1 MKRKRDLSTYD
12 IPVYPCYSCPFAG
25 KKPVELTPEKLKY
38 YYEQLLNGCSQH
50 ICHSAK
56 KTICRGGRTI
66 QLRWFYFLGLI
77 AEPTDAAFNQAIAD
91 AKK

>member
-1 MKRKRDLSTYD
+1 MKRKRDLSTYG
-12 IPVYPCYSCPFAG
+12 ISAHPCYSCPFAG
-25 KKPVELTPEKLKY
+25 KEPVQLAPEKLEY
-38 YYEQLLNGCSQH
+38 YYEQLLNGGSQH

-66 QLRWFYFLGLI
+66 QLRWFHSIGLI
-77 AEPTDAAFNQAIAD
+77 PEPTDKAFSQAITD